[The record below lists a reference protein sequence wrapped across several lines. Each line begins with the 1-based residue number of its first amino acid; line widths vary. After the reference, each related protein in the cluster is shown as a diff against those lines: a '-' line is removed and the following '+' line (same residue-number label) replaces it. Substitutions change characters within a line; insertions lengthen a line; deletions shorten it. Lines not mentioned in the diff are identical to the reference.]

1 MSSDLNDI
9 LDAVAIPTSYKVG
22 YMSNYYREPSF
33 REIERALGLT
43 RPEILSL
50 IFLCFRDGITVTD
63 ICEFSGHL
71 KANISRAA
79 IALEK
84 KALIDRRPHDG
95 DQRRQLLFVT
105 AAGRALHDRF
115 MPGLVQREA
124 DMLACLTET
133 ERQQFD
139 DILRKMC
146 AHARDWNDSSVINP
160 SDPASD
166 G

>member
-1 MSSDLNDI
+1 MSTRLNDI
-9 LDAVAIPTSYKVG
+9 LDGVSIPVSYKIG

-79 IALEK
+79 ITLEK
-84 KALIDRRPHDG
+84 KGLIERRTHDD
-95 DQRRQLLFVT
+95 DQRRQLLFMT

-124 DMLACLTET
+124 DMLKCLSDK
-133 ERQQFD
+133 ERRQFD
-139 DILRKMC
+139 DILRKLC
-146 AHARDWNDSSVINP
+146 AHTRSWSEQSVIP
-160 SDPASD
+160 E
-166 G
+166 